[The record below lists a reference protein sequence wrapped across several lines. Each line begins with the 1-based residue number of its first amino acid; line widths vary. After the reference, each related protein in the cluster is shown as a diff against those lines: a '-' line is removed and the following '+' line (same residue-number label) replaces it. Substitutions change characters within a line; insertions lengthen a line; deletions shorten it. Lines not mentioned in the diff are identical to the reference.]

1 MTVVGYSPLVGAQST
16 NQPEAASYH
25 GRWLV
30 ADNDRWINPHECSAL
45 HTISVEFKLG
55 YLVLRAPGM
64 PRLDIV
70 LDVLE
75 DDDSVRVTLAVA
87 GRQSEVVDEGEL
99 ASAWISNVVGRSCSI
114 MKVHPA
120 SSDGAWPPNT
130 WTAGG

>member
-1 MTVVGYSPLVGAQST
+1 MTESGYSPLVGAQST
-16 NQPEAASYH
+16 IQPQAASYH

-30 ADNDRWINPHECSAL
+30 ADSQSWIDPRECTAL
-45 HTISVEFKLG
+45 HTITVEFKLG

-75 DDDSVRVTLAVA
+75 DDDSVRFTVAVA
-87 GRQSEVVDEGEL
+87 GRQVEVVDEGEL
-99 ASAWISNVVGRSCSI
+99 ASVWISNVVGRSCSI

-120 SSDGAWPPNT
+120 SLDVAWPPDV
-130 WTAGG
+130 